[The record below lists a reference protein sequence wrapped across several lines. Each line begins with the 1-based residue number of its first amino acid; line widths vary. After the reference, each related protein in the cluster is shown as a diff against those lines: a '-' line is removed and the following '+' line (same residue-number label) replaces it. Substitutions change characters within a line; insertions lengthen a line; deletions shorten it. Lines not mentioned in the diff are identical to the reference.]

1 MNIIVRE
8 MTIED
13 VEAASAI
20 EAKVFSMPWKADDF
34 AEMIAAE
41 YAHYYVAL
49 TDNKVVGII
58 GLRNLSG
65 EGEITNVAVEEEYR
79 RYGIGSKLLDRT
91 LDQCSQLGIKDVS
104 LEVRES
110 NVPAISLYES
120 RGFVTEGIRKGF
132 YEKPREDALIMWRRE
147 EV

>member
-34 AEMIAAE
+34 AEMVAAE
-41 YAHYYVAL
+41 YAYYYVAL
-49 TDNKVVGII
+49 TENKVVGII